1 MDYSTYVPTLYVSLK
16 EIKMVIMYAQNT
28 ILRKKSFD
36 ALMKVLAD
44 VPSSLRF
51 DILTALI

>member
-16 EIKMVIMYAQNT
+16 EIEMVIMYAPNT